1 MEAVMEQ
8 EAKSEREERA
18 DNGSGGGREGSEEEE
33 TSKADSRRVEQ
44 LSRFLRHQQEVVYK

>member
-1 MEAVMEQ
+1 MEQ
-8 EAKSEREERA
+8 EAKSEREERT
-18 DNGSGGGREGSEEEE
+18 DSGSSGGREGSEEGE